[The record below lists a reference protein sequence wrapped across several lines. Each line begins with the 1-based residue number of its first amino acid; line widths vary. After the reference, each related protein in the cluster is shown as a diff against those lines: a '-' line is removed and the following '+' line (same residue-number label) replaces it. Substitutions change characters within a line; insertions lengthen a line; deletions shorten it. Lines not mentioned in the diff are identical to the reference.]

1 MSEDWPF
8 GNLEPSSFGLILA
21 DPAWSYATR
30 SDKGQAKSASRHYRT
45 MTREQLYALPV
56 WRLAAPNCAMC
67 LWTTGPLL
75 PMQLDLM
82 LHWGFAYKSYGVWGK
97 RSATGAKWAFGLGY
111 WERSAA
117 EAYLWGA
124 IGEPKI
130 VSHSE
135 RNLIEAPL
143 REHSRKP
150 EEIYQKCER
159 MFPGV
164 RKLDLFSRQTRPGWS
179 NWGDEATKFDEA
191 AE

>member
-1 MSEDWPF
+1 MSADWPF
-8 GNLEPSSFGLILA
+8 GGLQEASFGLILA

-30 SDKGQAKSASRHYRT
+30 SDKGQGKSASRHYRT
-45 MTREQLYALPV
+45 MTREELYALPV
-56 WRLAAPNCAMC
+56 WRLAAPNCALC
-67 LWTTGPLL
+67 LWTTQAML

-97 RSATGAKWAFGLGY
+97 RSKTNAKWAFGTGH

-117 EAYLWGA
+117 EVYLWGA
-124 IGEPKI
+124 IGEPRI

-135 RNLIEAPL
+135 RNIIVAPL

-150 EEIYQKCER
+150 EDIYRKCKAL
-159 MFPGV
+159 FPGV

-179 NWGDEATKFDEA
+179 NWGDERTKFDGAEA
-191 AE
+191 